1 MEDDCNKNATC
12 TNACP
17 GSYKCTCNIGYTG
30 DEKTCKTSLNIGRF
44 LLSVAE
50 VLALGFNTDRLT
62 KRELFG
68 CCSNYYYI
76 NY

>member
-30 DEKTCKTSLNIGRF
+30 DGKTCKTSLNIGRF

-50 VLALGFNTDRLT
+50 VLV
-62 KRELFG
+62 
-68 CCSNYYYI
+68 
-76 NY
+76 